1 MILSCGTAGADRS
14 GRRVGGRAGSAAAQ
28 PDPIAAAVTAS
39 AISATV
45 SARRRRGVNHAGLR
59 AAAQARMP
67 VAAAVAVAAVA
78 MHCAHMQGSM
88 AGPRRSQ
95 VALRSDCPAVEALE
109 LVLFCAW
116 CFVVAVAGGAVGL
129 VLGNIRLPVVLL
141 VASSPAAG
149 AGANIGISGVAAFA
163 AAAAHIRAGRINWR
177 LFAWMAPPS
186 MAGAVVG
193 GLVSGAIS
201 DTALLIVIGVTLL
214 YFGIDLLRKEGRRP
228 DAKRSPRAADAERE
242 PAAPEPPAADAERE
256 PAAPERSPHAA
267 DAAPEPR
274 PAADHLDVRAAV
286 LSGALIGLLGG
297 LVGLILGALRMPA
310 LLRWVGEVPH
320 RAVGTNLA
328 VGFWVGVAGVA
339 GHLPGGVDWTAL
351 GAGAAASVPGA
362 LLGARLTGRMS
373 ERQLLRAIGAV
384 LVVAGVATAGQA
396 L

>member
-1 MILSCGTAGADRS
+1 
-14 GRRVGGRAGSAAAQ
+14 V
-28 PDPIAAAVTAS
+28 DP
-39 AISATV
+39 
-45 SARRRRGVNHAGLR
+45 
-59 AAAQARMP
+59 
-67 VAAAVAVAAVA
+67 
-78 MHCAHMQGSM
+78 
-88 AGPRRSQ
+88 
-95 VALRSDCPAVEALE
+95 VELI
-109 LVLFCAW
+109 LFCAW
-116 CFVVAVAGGAVGL
+116 CFFVAVAGGAVGL
-129 VLGNIRLPVVLL
+129 VLGNIRLPAVLL

-186 MAGAVVG
+186 MAGALAG
-193 GLVSGAIS
+193 GLVSGAIP
-201 DTALLIVIGVTLL
+201 DTALLIVIGLTLL
-214 YFGIDLLRKEGRRP
+214 YFGVDILRKEARDAKRREAD
-228 DAKRSPRAADAERE
+228 DAKRSGADD
-242 PAAPEPPAADAERE
+242 PTG
-256 PAAPERSPHAA
+256 HG
-267 DAAPEPR
+267 R
-274 PAADHLDVRAAV
+274 PARDDPLDIRAAV
-286 LSGALIGLLGG
+286 VSGALIGLLGG

-320 RAVGTNLA
+320 KAVGTNLA

-384 LVVAGVATAGQA
+384 LVVAGAATAVQA

>member
-1 MILSCGTAGADRS
+1 
-14 GRRVGGRAGSAAAQ
+14 V
-28 PDPIAAAVTAS
+28 DP
-39 AISATV
+39 
-45 SARRRRGVNHAGLR
+45 
-59 AAAQARMP
+59 
-67 VAAAVAVAAVA
+67 
-78 MHCAHMQGSM
+78 
-88 AGPRRSQ
+88 
-95 VALRSDCPAVEALE
+95 LE
-109 LVLFCAW
+109 LILFCAW
-116 CFVVAVAGGAVGL
+116 CFVVALAGGAVGL
-129 VLGNIRLPVVLL
+129 VLGNIRLPAVLL

-193 GLVSGAIS
+193 GLVSGAIP
-201 DTALLIVIGVTLL
+201 DTALLIVIGLTLL
-214 YFGIDLLRKEGRRP
+214 YFGIDILRKDVRGP
-228 DAKRSPRAADAERE
+228 DDGTSSTSGGD
-242 PAAPEPPAADAERE
+242 
-256 PAAPERSPHAA
+256 
-267 DAAPEPR
+267 
-274 PAADHLDVRAAV
+274 LDIRAAV
-286 LSGALIGLLGG
+286 VSGGLIGLLGG
-297 LVGLILGALRMPA
+297 LVGLILGSLRMPA

-384 LVVAGVATAGQA
+384 LVVAGAATAVQA